1 MIHNM
6 GFWGQIPMF
15 WPKSFKI
22 LANAIGHIAAISALM
37 VTVLPS
43 VNAAAPYPSRPI
55 RLIVPIAAG
64 GSVDIAARAIA
75 VELSAAF
82 GQQVVVD
89 NRPGAG
95 GNIGAELAARSPADG
110 YTLIVGSSST
120 FGVNP
125 TLYQNLKYDAVKNFS
140 PVSLISLAP
149 NVMVV
154 HPSVLAKNVSEF
166 ISLAKGRPGKFSFA
180 SSGTGGSPHLAGELF
195 KLEAG
200 VDILH
205 IPYKGTGQA
214 LSDLIG
220 GQVQLSFGTVLALLP
235 HIQSGK
241 LRPLAVT
248 SRKRVSALPEVLT
261 MSESGLPN
269 VVITAWN
276 GVLAPSKTM
285 RPIVLML
292 NREIVRILNKP
303 DAVAQFSAQG
313 AEAAPN
319 SPEEFSAYI
328 LNEINKW
335 GRVVRAASLKAN

>member
-1 MIHNM
+1 MFHNL
-6 GFWGQIPMF
+6 GYPCRWLVLLRTISQSI
-15 WPKSFKI
+15 
-22 LANAIGHIAAISALM
+22 ANVARHFPIVIALM
-37 VTVLPS
+37 SMGLAS
-43 VNAAAPYPSRPI
+43 AQAAAPYPSKPI

-75 VELSAAF
+75 VELSAAL

-95 GNIGAELAARSPADG
+95 GNIGAELAARSLADG
-110 YTLIVGSSST
+110 YTLLVGSSST

-125 TLYQNLKYDAVKNFS
+125 TLYKNLKYDAVKDFS
-140 PVSLISLAP
+140 PISLISLAP

-154 HPSVLAKNVSEF
+154 HPSVTAKNVSEF
-166 ISLAKGRPGKFSFA
+166 ISLAKSRPGRINFA

-195 KLEAG
+195 KMEAG
-200 VDILH
+200 VDIVH

-248 SRKRVSALPEVLT
+248 ARKRVSALPDVPT
-261 MSESGLPN
+261 MGESGLPN

-276 GVLAPSKTM
+276 GVIAPAKTAQ
-285 RPIVLML
+285 PIILML
-292 NREIVRILNKP
+292 NREIVRILKKP
-303 DAVAQFSAQG
+303 EVVAQFSAQG
-313 AEAAPN
+313 AEVAPN
-319 SPEEFSAYI
+319 SPGEFSLYI
-328 LNEINKW
+328 KNEIEKW
-335 GRVVRAASLKAN
+335 GRVVRAAGLKAN